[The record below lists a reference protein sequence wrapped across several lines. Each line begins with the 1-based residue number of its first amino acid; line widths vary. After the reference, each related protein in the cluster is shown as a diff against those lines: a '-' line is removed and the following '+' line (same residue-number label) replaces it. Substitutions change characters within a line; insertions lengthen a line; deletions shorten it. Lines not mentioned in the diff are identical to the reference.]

1 MVGDLD
7 PAGKCVGMI
16 QHNDSMHAC
25 QLYIFFLGEIERP
38 SMHVELERPLVFFL
52 ECVLRTHLPTT
63 DKGSFCI
70 IQVDEAERPSVN
82 VELERP
88 FEFFFWSD
96 YFRHIHLQQT
106 KEASL

>member
-1 MVGDLD
+1 M
-7 PAGKCVGMI
+7 PT
-16 QHNDSMHAC
+16 
-25 QLYIFFLGEIERP
+25 LYFFLGEIERP

>member
-1 MVGDLD
+1 
-7 PAGKCVGMI
+7 
-16 QHNDSMHAC
+16 MHANS
-25 QLYIFFLGEIERP
+25 IFFLGEIERP

-52 ECVLRTHLPTT
+52 ECVLRTHLPTN
-63 DKGSFCI
+63 DKESFCI

-88 FEFFFWSD
+88 FEFCFWSD